1 MERTDFIKN
10 FALGYELQISAK
22 FLYDG
27 LRDLN
32 CINKYDDIENIFGF
46 LYKTSVGIERLQKIA
61 YILLKNPNQD
71 EDKQIE
77 EEIITHSTVKLQS
90 ELAKLTSI
98 QLNAHQRAFLCL
110 LSKFYKSCRYDRFNF
125 DTALLKERTLFIR
138 FIESNLHKKIVLD
151 EPFVDFVT
159 NKERDFFGRIIKGIS
174 EKYYEIIY
182 EQATKLN
189 LYTYEIDSSSKGIKI
204 FFNKNER
211 SGLQSQIIDEQIAF
225 KELLIYLINTN
236 DKNPFIKYLKS
247 IKSLNIDPELIQDY
261 LVDILKGE
269 VPQDLIEE
277 LEELYSENSIKCNE
291 RIEKLF
297 CIGSIHCY
305 FDSEDV
311 DSI

>member
-71 EDKQIE
+71 EYKQIE

-247 IKSLNIDPELIQDY
+247 IKPLNIDPELIQDY

-291 RIEKLF
+291 RIEELF